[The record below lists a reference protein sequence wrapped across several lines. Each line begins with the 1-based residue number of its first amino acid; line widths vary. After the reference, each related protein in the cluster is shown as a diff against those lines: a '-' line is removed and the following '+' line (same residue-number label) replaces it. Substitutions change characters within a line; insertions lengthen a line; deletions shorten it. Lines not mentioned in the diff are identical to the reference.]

1 MWYNIA
7 TICKITNGE
16 GDYMANIIVAATQ
29 NKGKIREI
37 DAITREFGME
47 IIPRDE
53 AGIPNVEI
61 VEDGETFEEN
71 SYKKAYEIMK
81 LCGKT
86 TIADDSGIMIDY
98 LDGAPGVY
106 SARFAGPECD
116 DDANNAKMV
125 ELLKDVP
132 YEKRTARYVS
142 VITMVYPDGE
152 TLVARGE
159 IEGHIMLEP
168 EGSNGFGYDP
178 YFKPVGYDHTFG
190 VIDPETKNKISHRAN
205 ALIKLKELL
214 KERNL

>member
-1 MWYNIA
+1 M
-7 TICKITNGE
+7 GS
-16 GDYMANIIVAATQ
+16 IIVAATQ

-37 DAITREFGME
+37 EAITSEFSMT

-53 AGIPNVEI
+53 ADIPNIEI

-81 LCGKT
+81 LCGKP

-98 LDGAPGVY
+98 LEGAPGVY
-106 SARFAGPECD
+106 SARFAGEECD
-116 DDANNAKMV
+116 DDANNAKMLR
-125 ELLKDVP
+125 LLEGVP
-132 YEKRTARYVS
+132 YEKRTAKYVA
-142 VITMVYPDGE
+142 VITLIYPDGE

-159 IEGHIMLEP
+159 IHGHIMLEA

-178 YFKPVGYDHTFG
+178 YFQPDGYEHTFG

-205 ALIKLKELL
+205 ALIKLRQLL
-214 KERNL
+214 LERENA

>member
-1 MWYNIA
+1 
-7 TICKITNGE
+7 
-16 GDYMANIIVAATQ
+16 MANIIVAATQ

-37 DAITREFGME
+37 DALTRQFGME

-53 AGIPNVEI
+53 AGIPKVDI
-61 VEDGETFEEN
+61 IEDGETFEEN

-86 TIADDSGIMIDY
+86 TIADDSGIMIDA
-98 LDGAPGVY
+98 LGGAPGVY
-106 SARFAGPECD
+106 SARFAGPQCD
-116 DDANNAKMV
+116 DAANNAKMV

-132 YEKRTARYVS
+132 YEDRTARYVA
-142 VITMVYPDGE
+142 VITMVFPDGE

-159 IEGHIMLEP
+159 CEGHIMLQP

-178 YFKPVGYDHTFG
+178 YFQPLGYENTFG

-205 ALIKLKELL
+205 ALMKLKELL
-214 KERNL
+214 EERAK

>member
-1 MWYNIA
+1 M
-7 TICKITNGE
+7 GS
-16 GDYMANIIVAATQ
+16 IIVAATQ

-37 DAITREFGME
+37 EAITSEFGMT

-53 AGIPNVEI
+53 ADIPNIEI

-81 LCGKT
+81 LCGKP

-98 LDGAPGVY
+98 LEGAPGVY
-106 SARFAGPECD
+106 SARFAGEECD
-116 DDANNAKMV
+116 DDANNAKMLR
-125 ELLKDVP
+125 LLEGVP
-132 YEKRTARYVS
+132 YEKRTAKYVA
-142 VITMVYPDGE
+142 VITLIYPDGE

-159 IEGHIMLEP
+159 IHGHIMLEA

-178 YFKPVGYDHTFG
+178 YFQPDGYEHTFG

-205 ALIKLKELL
+205 ALIKLRQLL
-214 KERNL
+214 LERENA

>member
-1 MWYNIA
+1 M
-7 TICKITNGE
+7 GS
-16 GDYMANIIVAATQ
+16 IIVAATQ

-37 DAITREFGME
+37 EAITSEFGMT

-53 AGIPNVEI
+53 ADIPNIEI

-81 LCGKT
+81 LCGKP

-98 LDGAPGVY
+98 LEGAPGVY
-106 SARFAGPECD
+106 SARFAGEECD
-116 DDANNAKMV
+116 DDANNAKMLR
-125 ELLKDVP
+125 LLEGVP
-132 YEKRTARYVS
+132 YEKRTAKYVA
-142 VITMVYPDGE
+142 VITLIYPDGE

-159 IEGHIMLEP
+159 IHGHIMLEA

-178 YFKPVGYDHTFG
+178 IFQPDGYEHTFG

-205 ALIKLKELL
+205 ALIKLRQLL
-214 KERNL
+214 LERENA